1 MWVPDNYHFIS
12 QVVLPAKYRY
22 KTYILFFIILKTGDD
37 FVSGAQGAVVPPKRW
52 FSGVLAKDR
61 LAQSSRGPI

>member
-22 KTYILFFIILKTGDD
+22 KTYILFFILWSMDIWVATNIAAMYIPMCTAVHICKR
-37 FVSGAQGAVVPPKRW
+37 FSRVYAQNG
-52 FSGVLAKDR
+52 
-61 LAQSSRGPI
+61 